1 MECGIRTA
9 ECGILTEDEDNA
21 AWRTANWEYAEGSKG
36 LRPRGATQRSEFR
49 NPKSAFHIPRSMR
62 PKSCFLWPGPHILAV
77 SAGIE
82 IRYKIGNERLVK
94 VTERAAAKLSQ
105 LLTRQGRPL
114 GALRVAV
121 IGGGCS
127 GLQYK
132 MDLVDG
138 PANRDILVE
147 SNRVR
152 VVVDPKTALFVSGSS
167 VDFSEDLQKGGFKVT
182 NPNAVAHCSCG
193 ESFSA

>member
-1 MECGIRTA
+1 MTA
-9 ECGILTEDEDNA
+9 APT
-21 AWRTANWEYAEGSKG
+21 
-36 LRPRGATQRSEFR
+36 P
-49 NPKSAFHIPRSMR
+49 
-62 PKSCFLWPGPHILAV
+62 
-77 SAGIE
+77 E
-82 IRYKIGNERLVK
+82 IKYRIGNEKLVK
-94 VTERAAAKLSQ
+94 ISEGAGAKLTS
-105 LLTRQGRPL
+105 LLTRQGRPQ

-138 PANRDILVE
+138 PANRDIMVQ
-147 SNRVR
+147 SAGVR
-152 VVVDPKTALFVSGSS
+152 VVIDPKSALFVSGSVLEYS
-167 VDFSEDLQKGGFKVT
+167 DDLQKGGFKVT

>member
-1 MECGIRTA
+1 MPDSSTA
-9 ECGILTEDEDNA
+9 
-21 AWRTANWEYAEGSKG
+21 TARIN
-36 LRPRGATQRSEFR
+36 
-49 NPKSAFHIPRSMR
+49 
-62 PKSCFLWPGPHILAV
+62 
-77 SAGIE
+77 
-82 IRYKIGNERLVK
+82 YKIGNERLIK
-94 VTERAAAKLSQ
+94 ITETAAHKLNS
-105 LLTRQGRPL
+105 LLQKQGRAN

-138 PANRDILVE
+138 PANRDIMVQ
-147 SNRVR
+147 SAGVR
-152 VVVDPKTALFVSGSS
+152 VVVDPKSALFVSGSEL
-167 VDFSEDLQKGGFKVT
+167 DFSDDLQKGGFKVT

>member
-1 MECGIRTA
+1 MAVVEKDGIQYR
-9 ECGILTEDEDNA
+9 
-21 AWRTANWEYAEGSKG
+21 
-36 LRPRGATQRSEFR
+36 
-49 NPKSAFHIPRSMR
+49 
-62 PKSCFLWPGPHILAV
+62 
-77 SAGIE
+77 
-82 IRYKIGNERLVK
+82 IGNE
-94 VTERAAAKLSQ
+94 KLIRVSESAGTKLRT
-105 LLTRQGRPL
+105 LLTRQGRL
-114 GALRVAV
+114 ENGGLRVAV

-147 SNRVR
+147 SREVR
-152 VVVDPKTALFVSGSS
+152 VVVDPKTALFVSGSELDYS
-167 VDFSEDLQKGGFKVT
+167 DDLQKGGFKVT

>member
-1 MECGIRTA
+1 MS
-9 ECGILTEDEDNA
+9 LA
-21 AWRTANWEYAEGSKG
+21 APAPT
-36 LRPRGATQRSEFR
+36 SEV
-49 NPKSAFHIPRSMR
+49 K
-62 PKSCFLWPGPHILAV
+62 
-77 SAGIE
+77 
-82 IRYKIGNERLVK
+82 YKLGNEKLVK
-94 VTERAAAKLSQ
+94 VTDPASVKLRS
-105 LLTRQGRPL
+105 LLERQGRPQ

-138 PANRDILVE
+138 PANRDIMVLSAE
-147 SNRVR
+147 VR
-152 VVVDPKTALFVSGSS
+152 VVVDPKSALFVSGSLLDYS
-167 VDFSEDLQKGGFKVT
+167 DDLQKGGFKVT

>member
-1 MECGIRTA
+1 MA
-9 ECGILTEDEDNA
+9 EIN
-21 AWRTANWEYAEGSKG
+21 
-36 LRPRGATQRSEFR
+36 
-49 NPKSAFHIPRSMR
+49 
-62 PKSCFLWPGPHILAV
+62 
-77 SAGIE
+77 
-82 IRYKIGNERLVK
+82 YKIGNEKLVK
-94 VTERAAAKLSQ
+94 VTENAAQKLIS
-105 LLTRQGRPL
+105 LLTKQGRPE

-147 SNRVR
+147 SQKVR
-152 VVVDPKTALFVSGSS
+152 VVIDPKSALFVSGSLLDYS
-167 VDFSEDLQKGGFKVT
+167 DDLQKGGFKVT

-193 ESFSA
+193 ESFAA